1 MSRNFEAVFF
11 DMDGTFV
18 NSEPHWL
25 AAETSLMAEYG
36 HEWTQEDQRYCL
48 GGPLSKVGQYMYELA
63 GKVESPEF
71 FHHELV
77 RRTVE
82 HFQSHI
88 EYMPGALE
96 LLLQLK
102 KEGIPVGLVTASP
115 SSMMSATLSRLPE
128 EYFDVA
134 VSGDD
139 VKVTKP
145 DPEGYILAA
154 ERLGVDISHSIIL
167 EDSLTG
173 ISAAV
178 SSGAFVV
185 AVPMM
190 VTVTEKPRQ
199 KIVHSLVDVS
209 VDTLEDFYNSA
220 LTGESI

>member
-128 EYFDVA
+128 EYFNVA

>member
-209 VDTLEDFYNSA
+209 VDTLEDFYNSV

>member
-128 EYFDVA
+128 EYFNVA

-209 VDTLEDFYNSA
+209 VDTLEDFYNSV

>member
-36 HEWTQEDQRYCL
+36 HEWTHEDQRYCL

-102 KEGIPVGLVTASP
+102 EEGIPVGLVTASP

-209 VDTLEDFYNSA
+209 VDTLEDFYNSV